1 MWQNK
6 PFVANMKKAM
16 SSNLDTTDQNMI
28 TGRDGP
34 NYLPPCPAI
43 SLKCC
48 KLSGDPKKGHMCVC
62 DEIK

>member
-1 MWQNK
+1 
-6 PFVANMKKAM
+6 MKRAM

-48 KLSGDPKKGHMCVC
+48 KLSGAPKKGHICVWTL
-62 DEIK
+62 DVGHTER